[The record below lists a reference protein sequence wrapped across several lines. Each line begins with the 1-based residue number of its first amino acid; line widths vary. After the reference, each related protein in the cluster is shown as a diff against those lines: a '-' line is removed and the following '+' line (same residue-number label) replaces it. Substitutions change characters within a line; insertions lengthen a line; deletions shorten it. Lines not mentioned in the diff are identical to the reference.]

1 MIRALSLCLLASS
14 VVAGCRKGQEHGA
27 APSSSALPLPAP
39 LAATKPVAASC
50 NPGCSNIERCEN
62 ARCVPA
68 CPETEVFIPATGP
81 AGFAMGRGKA
91 GDSDRAHQVVLTHPF
106 CIDSVEVTVAAYRAC
121 VTGGACTVP
130 QLNDAN
136 SNYRPE
142 FDRPKHPINMVNWG
156 QAKTYCESRGQALPT
171 EAQWEWAASRGQ
183 GRKYPWGN
191 EPEPTCDNRYA
202 DFTPGGSPK
211 TDPAGNVGCHGGGT
225 SEVGS
230 HPNGKVSWPDGDVF
244 DLAGN
249 LWEWTAD
256 CYLPYPAEQQV
267 DPSPQAHPKLG
278 GDCYVRALR
287 GGGWNRSITA
297 LQTFQRAASKRT
309 YRVPALGFRCVR
321 NPMKTQANTTALH
334 PTTTRSK

>member
-1 MIRALSLCLLASS
+1 MIREALHWLAIAIVCL
-14 VVAGCRKGQEHGA
+14 GCSDRKQQET
-27 APSSSALPLPAP
+27 APSTNARVAP
-39 LAATKPVAASC
+39 TAIATAKPVAAGC

-68 CPETEVFIPATGP
+68 CPKGEVFIPATGP
-81 AGFAMGRGKA
+81 DGFNMGRGKA
-91 GDSDRAHQVVLTHPF
+91 GDDDRAHPVVLTQPF
-106 CIDSVEVTVAAYRAC
+106 CIDSVEVTVKSYRAC
-121 VTGGACTVP
+121 VDTGACTIP

-136 SNYRPE
+136 SNYRSE
-142 FDRPKHPINMVNWG
+142 FDRPNHPVNMVNWG

-183 GRKYPWGN
+183 GRKYPWGDQ
-191 EPEPTCDNRYA
+191 PEPTCDNLYA

-225 SEVGS
+225 SEVAT

-244 DLAGN
+244 DMAGN
-249 LWEWTAD
+249 LWEWTMD
-256 CYLPYPAEQQV
+256 CYLPYPEGRQI

-287 GGGWNRSITA
+287 GGGWNRSSTA

-321 NPMKTQANTTALH
+321 NPATPPLNPGALQ
-334 PTTTRSK
+334 PASSTSK